1 MNAMRFRRVDKHIAK
16 ETKHKLSRPAHQKT
30 QNVAQ
35 APQVVRGH
43 SECPSQAVLCDA
55 LSHLFRCVSRRC
67 CTAIFVSGL
76 IPLRCSLDYSS
87 SGKRARIC

>member
-55 LSHLFRCVSRRC
+55 LSHLFRCVSR
-67 CTAIFVSGL
+67 AL
-76 IPLRCSLDYSS
+76 LYSDFCEWLVPAAVL
-87 SGKRARIC
+87 ARL